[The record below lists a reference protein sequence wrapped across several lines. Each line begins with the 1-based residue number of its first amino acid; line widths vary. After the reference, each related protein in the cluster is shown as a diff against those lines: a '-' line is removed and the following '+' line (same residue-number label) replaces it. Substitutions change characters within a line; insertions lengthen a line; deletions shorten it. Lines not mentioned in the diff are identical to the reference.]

1 MLTDLLRED
10 IKTSTE
16 GTFSLPLFLGP
27 TLLMS
32 WLLLFSTLFIP
43 PFSAPISGDEDEDIH
58 VLKLCTIDADVND
71 EGEITD
77 VVTVELTSR
86 VLLLLIALSSEYE
99 DNDLNNNDN
108 N

>member
-1 MLTDLLRED
+1 M
-10 IKTSTE
+10 
-16 GTFSLPLFLGP
+16 
-27 TLLMS
+27 
-32 WLLLFSTLFIP
+32 LLFSGLFNP
-43 PFSAPISGDEDEDIH
+43 PFSAPFSAPISGDEDEDIH

-86 VLLLLIALSSEYE
+86 VLLLLIALSSEFK
-99 DNDLNNNDN
+99 DN